1 MRDARCSQTPEA
13 DSRQPTQAPPRDL
26 RPRAGPAT
34 ERAGR
39 QKSARGG
46 GAALGRGGAGTR
58 GPRTRE
64 PGVGWRGRNIA
75 LAGRSLGAGGGPGRA
90 WRPSPGAR
98 AGPEPVGALGRGL
111 GPVGGCGR
119 GGAYEPVGGCVGASW
134 LRGHGQGAVV
144 SPWVPRGAPP
154 PPPPPPSPSP
164 PAAPWSAVAASAQ
177 TLPPARPVQAGS
189 DHDGSLCLRL
199 SEAQDT
205 FGVGS

>member
-46 GAALGRGGAGTR
+46 GAALGRGGTGTR

-64 PGVGWRGRNIA
+64 PGVGWRGRNTA
-75 LAGRSLGAGGGPGRA
+75 LAGRSLGAGGGGRA
-90 WRPSPGAR
+90 GRGVRAR
-98 AGPEPVGALGRGL
+98 GRGRGL
-111 GPVGGCGR
+111 SPWVLWGGDSGPWVGVV

-144 SPWVPRGAPP
+144 SPWVPRGAQPP
-154 PPPPPPSPSP
+154 PTPTPSPSP